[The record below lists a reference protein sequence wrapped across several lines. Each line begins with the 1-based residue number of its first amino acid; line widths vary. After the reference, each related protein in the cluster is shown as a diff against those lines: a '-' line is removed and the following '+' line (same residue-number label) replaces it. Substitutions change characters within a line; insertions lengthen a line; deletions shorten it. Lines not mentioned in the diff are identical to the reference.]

1 MKTWHKVAI
10 GAGAVVVLGGIV
22 LFSVNQANKGVVT
35 VQTAKVANQD
45 SLVSLVTASG
55 EVKPTTYTNVTAQ
68 GYGRITEI
76 FVKEGDHV
84 KKGDRLLL
92 QENVQA
98 NADVQA
104 QSAAVN
110 SAESGVQAAE
120 ASYKAAQSDLILQQ
134 ANLEK
139 AKLDYD
145 RGQGLFK
152 DGLIPKQDFDQRKTI
167 YDGAVATVDSARAR
181 VQSLKA
187 QLDQTR
193 SQVNQGRAVLVR
205 TQDVLHKTTYTSP
218 INGIV
223 SYLPER
229 VGDYVVMGMQNAN
242 GSFIMTLSD
251 MSVVTAEV
259 KVDETDIVNV
269 KMGQEADVTIDAVP
283 GKIFKGKV
291 TEIGSQAVLRSSGLT
306 TTQTTT
312 STQEAKDFKVVVTLA
327 NPPENLRPGLSTTAK
342 IKTAERKNVVAIPIQ
357 ALAVRTRKDLE
368 EAVKNAKKQ
377 GSSNVTLAAPP
388 PPAPGDPKKDEV
400 QGVFVVNGKKA
411 VFLPVETGIAGVTDI
426 EITKGLKAGD
436 EIVVG
441 SYKALRTLKPESQV
455 KAATDSYRED
465 LVSSGVVI
473 KTEAL
478 TKVYEMGAEKVHALS
493 GVDVE
498 IRKGDYVAIMGPSGS
513 GKSTLM
519 NLIGCL
525 DSPSAG
531 KYWLAGRLVSDLD
544 DDELAYIR
552 NKEIGFVFQT
562 FNLLPR
568 ATALH
573 NVELPLI
580 YNGTPSEERIEK
592 AKKALERVDLMDRMH
607 HKPNELSGGQRQRVA
622 IARALVNSP
631 SIVLADEPTGNLDS
645 KTGEEIMAL
654 FANLHGQGN
663 TIILVTHEHDIA
675 QHAHRIIFIRDG
687 KIASDEAV
695 AKK

>member
-1 MKTWHKVAI
+1 MKTWHKVAV
-10 GAGAVVVLGGIV
+10 GVGAVAVLGGIV

-35 VQTAKVANQD
+35 VQTSKVANQD

-55 EVKPTTYTNVTAQ
+55 EIKPTTYTNVSAQ

-84 KKGDRLLL
+84 KKGDKLLL

-120 ASYKAAQSDLILQQ
+120 ASYRMAQSDLISQQ

-145 RGQGLFK
+145 RGQGLYK
-152 DGLIPKQDFDQRKTI
+152 DGLIPKQDFDQRKTT
-167 YDGAVATVDSARAR
+167 YDGAVAGVDSAKAK

-187 QLDQTR
+187 QLEQTQA
-193 SQVNQGRAVLVR
+193 QVNQGRAVLVH
-205 TQDVLHKTTYTSP
+205 TQDILHKTTYTSP

-229 VGDYVVMGMQNAN
+229 VGDYVVMGMQNAT

-259 KVDETDIVNV
+259 KVDETDIVSV
-269 KMGQEADVTIDAVP
+269 KIGQEADVTIDAVP
-283 GKIFKGKV
+283 GKIFKGRV
-291 TEIGSQAVLRSSGLT
+291 TEVGSQAVLRSSGLT
-306 TTQTTT
+306 TTQSTT

-368 EAVKNAKKQ
+368 EAAKNAKKQ

-388 PPAPGDPKKDEV
+388 PQAPGDPKKDEV
-400 QGVFVVNGKKA
+400 QGVFVVNGNKA
-411 VFLPVETGIAGVTDI
+411 MFLPVETGIAGVTDI

-455 KAATDSYRED
+455 K
-465 LVSSGVVI
+465 
-473 KTEAL
+473 
-478 TKVYEMGAEKVHALS
+478 
-493 GVDVE
+493 VD
-498 IRKGDYVAIMGPSGS
+498 
-513 GKSTLM
+513 
-519 NLIGCL
+519 N
-525 DSPSAG
+525 SAP
-531 KYWLAGRLVSDLD
+531 KKQD
-544 DDELAYIR
+544 D
-552 NKEIGFVFQT
+552 QQ
-562 FNLLPR
+562 
-568 ATALH
+568 
-573 NVELPLI
+573 
-580 YNGTPSEERIEK
+580 S
-592 AKKALERVDLMDRMH
+592 
-607 HKPNELSGGQRQRVA
+607 
-622 IARALVNSP
+622 
-631 SIVLADEPTGNLDS
+631 
-645 KTGEEIMAL
+645 
-654 FANLHGQGN
+654 
-663 TIILVTHEHDIA
+663 
-675 QHAHRIIFIRDG
+675 
-687 KIASDEAV
+687 
-695 AKK
+695 

>member
-1 MKTWHKVAI
+1 MKTWHKIAI
-10 GAGAVVVLGGIV
+10 GAGVVVMAGGIV
-22 LFSVNQANKGVVT
+22 LFSVKQANKGVVT
-35 VQTAKVANQD
+35 VQTSKVGTQD
-45 SLVSLVTASG
+45 LVSLVTASG

-68 GYGRITEI
+68 GFGRITDI
-76 FVKEGDHV
+76 VVKERSHIKRGDV
-84 KKGDRLLL
+84 LLT

-104 QSAAVN
+104 QSAATT
-110 SAESGVQAAE
+110 SSEAGAEAAE
-120 ASYKAAQSDLILQQ
+120 ASYKAAQADLLSQQ

-145 RGQGLFK
+145 RGQGLYK
-152 DGLIPKQDFDQRKTI
+152 DGLIPKQDFDQRQTS
-167 YDGAVATVDSARAR
+167 YDGAVASVESAKAR
-181 VQSLKA
+181 VLSLKA

-193 SQVNQGRAVLVR
+193 SQINQNKAVHVRAK
-205 TQDVLHKTTYTSP
+205 DVLGKTTYASP
-218 INGIV
+218 MNGIV
-223 SYLPER
+223 SYLPVR
-229 VGDYVVMGMQNAN
+229 VGEYVVPGIQNSN
-242 GSFIMTLSD
+242 GSFLMTLSD

-269 KMGQEADVTIDAVP
+269 KMSQDADVTIDAVP

-455 KAATDSYRED
+455 K
-465 LVSSGVVI
+465 
-473 KTEAL
+473 
-478 TKVYEMGAEKVHALS
+478 
-493 GVDVE
+493 VD
-498 IRKGDYVAIMGPSGS
+498 
-513 GKSTLM
+513 
-519 NLIGCL
+519 N
-525 DSPSAG
+525 SAP
-531 KYWLAGRLVSDLD
+531 KKQD
-544 DDELAYIR
+544 D
-552 NKEIGFVFQT
+552 QQ
-562 FNLLPR
+562 
-568 ATALH
+568 
-573 NVELPLI
+573 
-580 YNGTPSEERIEK
+580 S
-592 AKKALERVDLMDRMH
+592 
-607 HKPNELSGGQRQRVA
+607 
-622 IARALVNSP
+622 
-631 SIVLADEPTGNLDS
+631 
-645 KTGEEIMAL
+645 
-654 FANLHGQGN
+654 
-663 TIILVTHEHDIA
+663 
-675 QHAHRIIFIRDG
+675 
-687 KIASDEAV
+687 
-695 AKK
+695 